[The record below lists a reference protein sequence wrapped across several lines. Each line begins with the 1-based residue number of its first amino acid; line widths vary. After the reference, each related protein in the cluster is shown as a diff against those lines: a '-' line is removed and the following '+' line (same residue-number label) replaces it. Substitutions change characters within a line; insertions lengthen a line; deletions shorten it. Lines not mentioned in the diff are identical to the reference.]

1 MTRPTRLLHQ
11 IGLWGPPLLYGY
23 LIFYLSS
30 LSHIPFASEAP
41 DYLEHGVEY
50 FGLAVLLARAL
61 NDGLRHPVPLR
72 TLAIA
77 LLLCVGYAATD
88 EIHQK
93 FVPDR
98 FADITD
104 VLSDTVGASLGLT
117 MLRLVQRLL
126 ARVDAA

>member
-11 IGLWGPPLLYGY
+11 IGLWGPPLAYGY

-50 FGLAVLLARAL
+50 FGLAVLMARAL
-61 NDGLRHPVPLR
+61 NDGLRHPVPWR
-72 TLAIA
+72 TLVVA

-88 EIHQK
+88 EIHQM
-93 FVPDR
+93 FVPNR

-104 VLSDTVGASLGLT
+104 VLSDAVGASLGLAT
-117 MLRLVQRLL
+117 LRFGQRLL
-126 ARVDAA
+126 SRPDVA